1 VGVWLGVAAVSSRS
15 VCNERK
21 GGAPRRGPS
30 SAMAQ
35 EREREECGVVL
46 RCAGCWEKKVSSNY
60 ILEDKKIFLVL

>member
-1 VGVWLGVAAVSSRS
+1 MGVWLGVAAVSSRS

-35 EREREECGVVL
+35 EREGEECGGVVVL
-46 RCAGCWEKKVSSNY
+46 GEKGIFGFDKTISSN
-60 ILEDKKIFLVL
+60 